1 MSGATFYR
9 AFEDRYRG
17 DRDVI
22 KQRLRAY
29 APFLDAVAT
38 LTPQPAAL
46 DLGCGRGE
54 WLELLGEH
62 GFHARGVDLDAG
74 MLAACIER
82 GLQVELT
89 DAVAALR
96 ACADHSLALVSAF
109 HLVEHIPFALL
120 QTLIGE
126 ALRVLQPGGLLI
138 METPNPENL
147 SVGATSFYLD
157 PSHEKPLP
165 PLLLGFLTE
174 FAGFGRQRTV
184 RLQEPEHLHD
194 SSHPMVLIDVLEN
207 VSPDYAIVA
216 QKAADAACWAAFD
229 PAWQRDYGYSLGALA
244 KRYDAAGAARLTELH
259 QIAGTQAAGLV
270 AINQLH
276 AGLATEVAGVHQH
289 QQRLTAELSATQRQ
303 QQAQAAELSGA
314 QQQHQALAADLSGA
328 HHHLQALAAE
338 MSVVHG
344 RIDQANQATQ
354 HALAHAAAMHQ
365 QVLDMQNSNS
375 WKLTAP
381 YRRAGHLLI
390 RARQRTRQGLRGP
403 LLHLLRA
410 VLRQPRLRGAALR
423 VMAHFPGLKARL
435 RGLVYQTVSTG
446 ASLPPEPLPS
456 SGDLSPRAAQVYQE
470 LKKTLETRSH

>member
-1 MSGATFYR
+1 MSNGTFYR

-29 APFLDAVAT
+29 APFLDAMAALAT
-38 LTPQPAAL
+38 PPAAL

-62 GFHARGVDLDAG
+62 GFNARGVDLDAG

-82 GLQVELT
+82 GLQVELA

-96 ACADHSLALVSAF
+96 TCADNSLALVSAF
-109 HLVEHIPFALL
+109 HLVEHIPFAVL

-165 PLLLGFLTE
+165 PPLLGFLTE

-184 RLQEPEHLHD
+184 RLQEPAALHQPEHA
-194 SSHPMVLIDVLEN
+194 MVLIDVLEN

-216 QKAADAACWAAFD
+216 QKAADAACWAGFD
-229 PAWQRDYGYSLGALA
+229 QAWQRDYGYSLGALA
-244 KRYDAAGAARLTELH
+244 ARYDAAGAARLAELH
-259 QIAGTQAAGLV
+259 GVAGQQAAGLV
-270 AINQLH
+270 ALNQLH
-276 AGLATEVAGVHQH
+276 AGLATEV
-289 QQRLTAELSATQRQ
+289 
-303 QQAQAAELSGA
+303 SGA
-314 QQQHQALAADLSGA
+314 QHGLQTLSADLV
-328 HHHLQALAAE
+328 
-338 MSVVHG
+338 VVHG
-344 RIDQANQATQ
+344 HLAEVHQRIDHANQATQ
-354 HALAHAAAMHQ
+354 EALAHAAAMHQ
-365 QVLDMQNSNS
+365 QVLATQQQVLAAQQQVADLLNSNS

-381 YRRAGHLLI
+381 YRLAGRWVL
-390 RARQRTRQGLRGP
+390 RGRQRGKHWLRGP
-403 LLHLLRA
+403 LLQLMRA
-410 VLRQPRLRGAALR
+410 VLRQPLLR
-423 VMAHFPGLKARL
+423 VPARSVMARFPGLKARL
-435 RGLVYQTVSTG
+435 RGMLYQPSG
-446 ASLPPEPLPS
+446 SSLPAETLPS
-456 SGDLSPRAAQVYQE
+456 DGDLSPRAAQAYQE
-470 LKKTLETRSH
+470 LKQTLETRSH

>member
-1 MSGATFYR
+1 MSVTTFYR

-22 KQRLRAY
+22 KQRLRTY

-38 LTPQPAAL
+38 LAPQPAAL

-62 GFHARGVDLDAG
+62 GFHAKGVDLDAG

-82 GLQVELT
+82 GLRVELT

-96 ACADHSLALVSAF
+96 ACADNSLALVSAF
-109 HLVEHIPFALL
+109 HLVEHIPFEVL
-120 QTLIGE
+120 QALIGE

-184 RLQEPEHLHD
+184 RLQEPEQLHD

-207 VSPDYAIVA
+207 VSPDYAIIA
-216 QKAADAACWAAFD
+216 QKTADAQRWAAFD
-229 PAWQRDYGYSLGALA
+229 SAWQRDYGYSLGALA
-244 KRYDAAGAARLTELH
+244 ERYDAAGAARLTELH
-259 QIAGTQAAGLV
+259 QVAGNQAAGLV

-276 AGLATEVAGVHQH
+276 AGLAAEVSGAQQH
-289 QQRLTAELSATQRQ
+289 QQLLAAELSATRQQ
-303 QQAQAAELSGA
+303 QQAQATE
-314 QQQHQALAADLSGA
+314 LSGA

-344 RIDQANQATQ
+344 HLADVHSRIDHANQATQ
-354 HALAHAAAMHQ
+354 QALAHAAAMHQ
-365 QVLDMQNSNS
+365 QVQAMQNSNS

-381 YRRAGHLLI
+381 YRRAGQLVI
-390 RARQRTRQGLRGP
+390 RSRQRAKQALRGP
-403 LLHLLRA
+403 LLQLIRS

-423 VMAHFPGLKARL
+423 VMGRFPGLKARL
-435 RGLVYQTVSTG
+435 RGLLYQTVSTST
-446 ASLPPEPLPS
+446 SLPPETLPS
-456 SGDLSPRAAQVYQE
+456 GGDLSPRAAQVYQE